1 MSVMTAAP
9 EMKVVTEASRLV
21 MPRYAKL
28 RFDKTRDRW
37 VILVPERV
45 LVPDETAVEILQLCD
60 GTRTVG
66 DVIDVLAQKYIA
78 DRATIAGDVIP
89 MLQELVGKSF
99 LTDLAEESHG

>member
-1 MSVMTAAP
+1 MSVMTA
-9 EMKVVTEASRLV
+9 EREERFVTEASKLV
-21 MPRYAKL
+21 LPRYAKL

-60 GTRTVG
+60 GTRTVA
-66 DVIDVLAQKYIA
+66 DVIDVLAQKYTA

-89 MLQELVGKSF
+89 MLQELLGKSF
-99 LTDLAEESHG
+99 LTDLAEED